1 MCLLIFIEGKF
12 SWIFSAFSAVNSAL
26 MTIVFIYLLLGL
38 ANNIYFRELLK
49 PLCRK
54 EIIFFTY
61 TTENI
66 SCPGNCFAFNKANAI
81 IPLNL

>member
-38 ANNIYFRELLK
+38 ANNIYFREL
-49 PLCRK
+49 CRK